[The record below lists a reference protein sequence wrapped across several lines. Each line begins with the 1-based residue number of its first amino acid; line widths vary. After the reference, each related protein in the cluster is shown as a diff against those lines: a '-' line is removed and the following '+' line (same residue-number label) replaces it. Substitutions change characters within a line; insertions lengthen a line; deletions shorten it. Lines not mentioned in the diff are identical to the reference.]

1 VLALRLFA
9 KLTAYY
15 LAVTLVVLA
24 ALSLFPHLHQ
34 FMPFGGVEALMSN
47 PRTGIEG
54 ALTPA
59 AAEANIGNLRESL
72 IWLAITVTGALL
84 TALPV
89 SWVYIAIRNSKDYD
103 QSLVDTII
111 VMPIV
116 VTSIII
122 IVQNSLALAFSIA
135 GIAAAV
141 RFRNSLKSSGD
152 ALFILCAVGIGLS
165 AGIGAL
171 ELAIVMTV
179 MFNYTFLLLWLTDYG
194 DRQGAKRRYMAD
206 SNGRLEEGKA
216 APATEAKG
224 KETATEELP
233 TVS

>member
-1 VLALRLFA
+1 MRVVLALRLFA

-15 LAVTLVVLA
+15 LGVTLLVLVG
-24 ALSLFPHLHQ
+24 LRLFPNLRE
-34 FMPFGGVEALMSN
+34 FMPFGGVEALMQS
-47 PRTGIEG
+47 PRTGIES
-54 ALTPA
+54 ALAPPPTGI
-59 AAEANIGNLRESL
+59 ANLSESL
-72 IWLAITVTGALL
+72 VWLAITVTGALL

-89 SWVYIAIRNSKDYD
+89 SWVYIAVRNSKDYD

-111 VMPIV
+111 IMPIV

-179 MFNYTFLLLWLTDYG
+179 AFNYTFLVLWLTDYG
-194 DRQGAKRRYMAD
+194 DRQGAKKRYMAD
-206 SNGRLEEGKA
+206 SGNHAPA
-216 APATEAKG
+216 APA
-224 KETATEELP
+224 EEP
-233 TVS
+233 PPAS

>member
-1 VLALRLFA
+1 MLALRLFA

-15 LAVTLVVLA
+15 LGVTIVVLA
-24 ALSLFPHLHQ
+24 GLSVFPDLHQ

-54 ALTPA
+54 ILAPA
-59 AAEANIGNLRESL
+59 AADADIGNLRESL
-72 IWLAITVTGALL
+72 FWLAITVTGALL

-111 VMPIV
+111 IMPIV

-179 MFNYTFLLLWLTDYG
+179 MFNYVFLLLWLTDFG
-194 DRQGAKRRYMAD
+194 DREGAKRRYMAD
-206 SNGRLEEGKA
+206 ANGHQEKDKA
-216 APATEAKG
+216 AAAEEPPAAV
-224 KETATEELP
+224 AEEP
-233 TVS
+233 PAVS

>member
-1 VLALRLFA
+1 
-9 KLTAYY
+9 
-15 LAVTLVVLA
+15 
-24 ALSLFPHLHQ
+24 
-34 FMPFGGVEALMSN
+34 
-47 PRTGIEG
+47 
-54 ALTPA
+54 
-59 AAEANIGNLRESL
+59 
-72 IWLAITVTGALL
+72 
-84 TALPV
+84 
-89 SWVYIAIRNSKDYD
+89 
-103 QSLVDTII
+103 
-111 VMPIV
+111 MPIV

-206 SNGRLEEGKA
+206 ADGYARESRRGARPGRYGGASPRQLMQVLSTRLFSASSVAMSRK
-216 APATEAKG
+216 K
-224 KETATEELP
+224 L
-233 TVS
+233 SR

>member
-1 VLALRLFA
+1 MLALRLFA

-15 LAVTLVVLA
+15 VAVTAIVLI
-24 ALSLFPHLHQ
+24 ALQLFPNLRE
-34 FMPFGGVEALMSN
+34 FMPFGGVEALMSS
-47 PRTGIEG
+47 PRGGIETML
-54 ALTPA
+54 APA
-59 AAEANIGNLRESL
+59 AAATAEIGNLRESVY
-72 IWLAITVTGALL
+72 WLVITILGALL

-89 SWVYIAIRNSKDYD
+89 SWVYIATRNPKDYD

-111 VMPIV
+111 ILPIV

-152 ALFILCAVGIGLS
+152 ALYILLGVGIGLS

-171 ELAIVMTV
+171 ELAIVMTIA
-179 MFNYTFLLLWLTDYG
+179 FNYTFLVLWLTDYG
-194 DRQGAKRRYMAD
+194 DRRGLKKRYMIDCDPED
-206 SNGRLEEGKA
+206 SAAEEKGAPDAEAAEAKKA
-216 APATEAKG
+216 AEP
-224 KETATEELP
+224 
-233 TVS
+233 S

>member
-1 VLALRLFA
+1 MLALRLFA

-24 ALSLFPHLHQ
+24 GLTLFPNLHQ
-34 FMPFGGVEALMSN
+34 FMPFGGVEALMSS

-54 ALTPA
+54 MLAPNA
-59 AAEANIGNLRESL
+59 ADIGNLRESL
-72 IWLAITVTGALL
+72 LWLAITVTGALL

-111 VMPIV
+111 IMPIV

-179 MFNYTFLLLWLTDYG
+179 MFNYVFLLLWLTDFG

-206 SNGRLEEGKA
+206 AGARHGE
-216 APATEAKG
+216 APAEA
-224 KETATEELP
+224 AEEP
-233 TVS
+233 PPPVS

>member
-1 VLALRLFA
+1 MAAVLALRLFA

-15 LAVTLVVLA
+15 LGVTLVVLA
-24 ALSLFPHLHQ
+24 GLSLFPNLHQ

-47 PRTGIEG
+47 PRTGLDSML
-54 ALTPA
+54 ASNTA
-59 AAEANIGNLRESL
+59 DIGNLRESL
-72 IWLAITVTGALL
+72 FWLAVTVTGALL

-111 VMPIV
+111 IMPIV

-179 MFNYTFLLLWLTDYG
+179 IFNYTFLLLWLTDYG

-206 SNGRLEEGKA
+206 AGGRLEADK
-216 APATEAKG
+216 PASA
-224 KETATEELP
+224 EEP
-233 TVS
+233 PPVN